1 MAING
6 DAHGSDY
13 TIAKP
18 TRCACSGA
26 RLERN
31 LTQQQLANLIGK
43 QQKTISAIENGS
55 EGTKLDTLLS
65 VIAILDLDLQV
76 VSRRKDGKD
85 ITDVF

>member
-1 MAING
+1 MDQIVRLPSQLGALVR
-6 DAHGSDY
+6 S
-13 TIAKP
+13 
-18 TRCACSGA
+18 A

-31 LTQQQLANLIGK
+31 MTQQQLASLIGK

-65 VIAILDLDLQV
+65 VIAILDLDLQLV
-76 VSRRKDGKD
+76 PRGKSGKD

>member
-1 MAING
+1 MDQIVRLPSQLGALVR
-6 DAHGSDY
+6 S
-13 TIAKP
+13 
-18 TRCACSGA
+18 A

-31 LTQQQLANLIGK
+31 MTQQQLASLIGK